1 MHVSVSLYLANTT
14 HLHSKMFKDV
24 VVSYQLY
31 NPESFKESK
40 IKYFQLENP
49 FFLQIRFTEQ
59 MMLTSLTDTDICIY
73 TYK

>member
-14 HLHSKMFKDV
+14 HLHSKIFKDV

-49 FFLQIRFTEQ
+49 FLLQIRFTEQ
-59 MMLTSLTDTDICIY
+59 MMLISLIEIDICVY
-73 TYK
+73 TYI

>member
-14 HLHSKMFKDV
+14 HLHSKMFKDI

-40 IKYFQLENP
+40 IKYFQLEI
-49 FFLQIRFTEQ
+49 FFPASKVHRTN
-59 MMLTSLTDTDICIY
+59 DINV
-73 TYK
+73 TYWYRHMCMYI